1 MSAKLRYDIVGSF
14 LRPAALKE
22 VRAQFAAGQIDQ
34 AALTQVEDEQ
44 IKQLVQKEAAAGL
57 KVVTDGEFRRSYWHL
72 DTFWGFGG
80 VEHIVREHGYFF
92 HDEETRADS
101 ARVAGKITF
110 TGTHPDLAAFKFLKQ
125 ITAGTDLTPRQ
136 SIPAPAQL
144 YAELVR
150 GPENVAALRKVYPTD
165 EALFT
170 DIANAYRDL
179 ILALYAAGCRDLKL
193 DDCTWGMIVDD
204 RYWQARDE
212 TTFDREQLQ
221 EVYLRLNNGALRDL
235 PADLRVST
243 HVCRGNY
250 HSTWAAQGGY
260 APVAATL
267 FAKEKVAAFYLEF
280 DDDRSGDF
288 APLAQVPAGK
298 QVVLGLVTSKQA
310 ALEDP
315 AQLKARI
322 AEASQYVAS
331 ADLALST
338 QCGFASTEEGNQ
350 LTEDQQWAKI
360 KLVREV
366 AQAVWNE

>member
-22 VRAQFAAGQIDQ
+22 ARAQFAAGQIDQ

-144 YAELVR
+144 
-150 GPENVAALRKVYPTD
+150 
-165 EALFT
+165 
-170 DIANAYRDL
+170 
-179 ILALYAAGCRDLKL
+179 
-193 DDCTWGMIVDD
+193 
-204 RYWQARDE
+204 
-212 TTFDREQLQ
+212 
-221 EVYLRLNNGALRDL
+221 
-235 PADLRVST
+235 
-243 HVCRGNY
+243 
-250 HSTWAAQGGY
+250 
-260 APVAATL
+260 
-267 FAKEKVAAFYLEF
+267 
-280 DDDRSGDF
+280 
-288 APLAQVPAGK
+288 
-298 QVVLGLVTSKQA
+298 
-310 ALEDP
+310 
-315 AQLKARI
+315 
-322 AEASQYVAS
+322 
-331 ADLALST
+331 
-338 QCGFASTEEGNQ
+338 
-350 LTEDQQWAKI
+350 
-360 KLVREV
+360 
-366 AQAVWNE
+366 